1 MKGVLDRIEDDMAVI
16 IIEEVGREF
25 TLAKEELPS
34 GSKIG
39 TWFAIDFSDDQYT
52 ILSIDKEK
60 TEQAYEKSALLMKKL
75 QQKKKRSKFKRS

>member
-52 ILSIDKEK
+52 ILSIDKERS
-60 TEQAYEKSALLMKKL
+60 EQAYEKSALLMKKL